1 MLNVKAEKRKGNF
14 PMIFAAVYLHLH
26 IFIKTQTWKNDVAF
40 VFAHFAACDS
50 QM

>member
-1 MLNVKAEKRKGNF
+1 MLDVKAEKRKGNF
-14 PMIFAAVYLHLH
+14 PMIFAAVYLHV
-26 IFIKTQTWKNDVAF
+26 FIKTQTWKNDVAF